1 MIFQPWNSFNRETQS
16 TERADAWAICPP
28 RPSFSGLLSDSSA
41 WTSSSFS
48 SREIKYLCWMI
59 SQFQIT
65 LSYRQLKQNLQQ
77 LPEINDSV
85 PRSELL
91 DGGGVLTGSSTAN
104 RTSWENKDM
113 KDSLKH
119 QQNQTH
125 LSPPGSRGSGR
136 GRPPDAGLS
145 IACVLEQVQDSH
157 ICIPARSISW
167 LAEGEGPQV
176 EATPR

>member
-1 MIFQPWNSFNRETQS
+1 MIFQPWNSFNRETRS
-16 TERADAWAICPP
+16 IERADTWATCPP
-28 RPSFSGLLSDSSA
+28 PQGCCLTVQPGPARVSPGRSNVSAEWSASFELHSV
-41 WTSSSFS
+41 TSSQNRTFS
-48 SREIKYLCWMI
+48 N
-59 SQFQIT
+59 FQ
-65 LSYRQLKQNLQQ
+65 K
-77 LPEINDSV
+77 NDGV
-85 PRSELL
+85 PKSELW

-113 KDSLKH
+113 EDTLKY

-125 LSPPGSRGSGR
+125 LSPPGWRGSGR

-145 IACVLEQVQDSH
+145 IACLLQQVQDSH

-176 EATPR
+176 EVTPR